1 VFLSDDGHDRQHQHP
16 IGPRGA
22 AAEDPAVTPREVL
35 EERQSTASGREGP
48 SRSRGAER
56 ARAATAAPA
65 RRPAYADES
74 PRWWRDVLRRRLLAM
89 ADITAAGFAVVVS
102 TSIVELPWALAPLPL
117 WILFAKLLGLY
128 DRDHKSIRH
137 LTFDELT
144 ALAAWALV
152 GTAALALVL
161 PLTPAEPLSTGAYV
175 QVAVCALAAAFL
187 LRAAARG
194 LWRRL
199 TPRERTTVI
208 GEGELAAATRRKVE
222 LFRDMHLE
230 LADDDELAREALE
243 GDDAEKLDPL
253 VKRVDRVIVATD
265 RMDSELI
272 GRLAIA
278 CRRNQVK
285 LSVVSSLRGRAGPQ
299 PLISQVADLSVLE
312 YDTWDVSRSTVL
324 LKRGFDLLVA
334 GAATIVLLPLL
345 PLVALAIKLDSRG
358 PVFFVQLRA
367 GLNGEAFR
375 MFKFRTM
382 IAGAEESLDEVVA
395 IDELPDPM
403 FKLRRDPRITRVG
416 RVLRRLSVD
425 ELPQLVNVIKGDMS
439 IVGPR
444 PEQIELVERYQPEHR
459 FRLQVKP
466 GMTGPMQ
473 VFGRGELTFPE
484 RLAVELDY
492 VENLSLARDL
502 RILAQTFPVVL
513 RGTGAY

>member
-1 VFLSDDGHDRQHQHP
+1 MN
-16 IGPRGA
+16 
-22 AAEDPAVTPREVL
+22 PREVVKDPKPPAAA
-35 EERQSTASGREGP
+35 RDAQS
-48 SRSRGAER
+48 R
-56 ARAATAAPA
+56 ARDAVRTRPDVPA
-65 RRPAYADES
+65 ESRRPARADDS

-117 WILFAKLLGLY
+117 WILIAKLLGLY

-144 ALAAWALV
+144 ALAAWALA
-152 GTAALALVL
+152 GTATLALIL
-161 PLTPAEPLSTGAYV
+161 PLTPADPLSTGEYV
-175 QVAVCALAAAFL
+175 MVAVTAVVAAFL
-187 LRAAARG
+187 LRSAARA

-199 TPRERTTVI
+199 TPRELTAVI
-208 GEGELAAATRRKVE
+208 GAGELASATRRKVE

-230 LADDDELAREALE
+230 LADDAGLARVALDG
-243 GDDAEKLDPL
+243 GDPDRLDSL
-253 VKRVDRVIVATD
+253 VRKVDRVIVATD
-265 RMDSELI
+265 DLDSELI
-272 GRLAIA
+272 GRLAMA

-285 LSVVSSLRGRAGPQ
+285 LSVVSLLRGRAGPQ
-299 PLISQVADLSVLE
+299 PLISQVADLPVLE

-324 LKRGFDLLVA
+324 LKRGFDLVIA

-345 PLVALAIKLDSRG
+345 PLIALAIKLDSRG
-358 PVFFVQLRA
+358 PVFFVQWRA
-367 GLNGEAFR
+367 GLNGEPFR
-375 MFKFRTM
+375 MLKLRTM
-382 IAGAEESLDEVVA
+382 VDGAEQSLDDVVSL
-395 IDELPDPM
+395 DELPDPM

-444 PEQIELVERYQPEHR
+444 PEQIELVERYRPEHR

-473 VFGRGELTFPE
+473 VFGRGELTFAE

-502 RILAQTFPVVL
+502 RILAQTVPVVL